1 MPLPWLR
8 PFRDLPKNCKLF
20 LSLAKEV
27 LEKIANSLVWQKNF
41 FVLWALLYSASSLTH
56 PPQHDYITLLYYI
69 TLSYYI
75 TYSFPKSSILCFS
88 LQLLDTFFTLPVL
101 LFFLFFSWPILIHIL
116 GLSSDI
122 SSSRKP
128 DHHLRNIFVCKP
140 FSRNWPPLSSFTPK
154 NTLPGEFHFLTP
166 EILLSFVYVF
176 VKAFITL

>member
-122 SSSRKP
+122 SSSR
-128 DHHLRNIFVCKP
+128 
-140 FSRNWPPLSSFTPK
+140 NWPPLSSFTPK
-154 NTLPGEFHFLTP
+154 NTLPGEFRFLTP

>member
-1 MPLPWLR
+1 MIPLPWVR

-41 FVLWALLYSASSLTH
+41 FMLWALLFSASSLTQ
-56 PPQHDYITLLYYI
+56 PPQNDYITLLYYI

-88 LQLLDTFFTLPVL
+88 LQLLDTFFTLPGL
-101 LFFLFFSWPILIHIL
+101 LFFLFFSWPILIRTL
-116 GLSSDI
+116 GFSSDI
-122 SSSRKP
+122 SSSKKP
-128 DHHLRNIFVCKP
+128 DHHLRNISVCKP
-140 FSRNWPPLSSFTPK
+140 FSRNRPPLSPFTPK
-154 NTLPGEFHFLTP
+154 NTLPGEFLTP
-166 EILLSFVYVF
+166 EILWSFVYVI